1 MKHLAP
7 ILILAL
13 SGCSS
18 AKKAIGSSAQA
29 INARSTSS
37 FQSAVDIHAAAQM
50 ATERRSVQEDQIALE
65 AQERIIDLAGVIQAD
80 QAYIQESSIVIQDK
94 LHLVEDLTPWWASM
108 LGNLAVAA
116 IVIGVVVLLWQTGIG
131 MLIKKVVWS
140 LGLFIPKATMR
151 SAQADMKAMDQG
163 HEMSAREAVAIRR
176 SSDPAYEAARN
187 KIKKEKSR

>member
-1 MKHLAP
+1 MRHLFP

-13 SGCSS
+13 AGCSS

-29 INARSTSS
+29 INARSASS

-65 AQERIIDLAGVIQAD
+65 AQERIIGLAGVIQDD

-94 LHLVEDLTPWWASM
+94 LHMVEDLTPWWASM
-108 LGNLAVAA
+108 MGNLAVAA
-116 IVIGVVVLLWQTGIG
+116 IVIGVVILLWQTGIG
-131 MLIKKVVWS
+131 MIIKKVLWS
-140 LGLFIPKATMR
+140 MGWFIPKATMR
-151 SAQADMKAMDQG
+151 SAQVDMKALDRG
-163 HEMSAREAVAIRR
+163 HEMSVREAIAVRR

-187 KIKKEKSR
+187 KLNKEK

>member
-1 MKHLAP
+1 MRHLFP

-13 SGCSS
+13 AGCSS

-29 INARSTSS
+29 INARSASS

-65 AQERIIDLAGVIQAD
+65 AQERIIGLAGVIQDD

-94 LHLVEDLTPWWASM
+94 LHMVEDLTPWWASM
-108 LGNLAVAA
+108 MGNLAVAA
-116 IVIGVVVLLWQTGIG
+116 IVIGVVILLWQTGIG
-131 MLIKKVVWS
+131 MIIKKVLWS
-140 LGLFIPKATMR
+140 MGWFIPKATMR
-151 SAQADMKAMDQG
+151 SAQADIKAMDQS

-187 KIKKEKSR
+187 KLNKEK